1 MLLSQHVVVNEWVAQ
16 RLLSFG
22 LYPILSIQKTFPN
35 ALFVRNTGKN
45 SINKDSLNENQF
57 IKFLKKR
64 WFFYALKIP
73 ALPPDVHAEAAAKV
87 IHWVAEFRIFAVFV
101 SSEVTDIQEDI
112 MPELVTHVHSD
123 DRNIRRDA
131 LPDFIAV
138 FLKTTAVWE

>member
-64 WFFYALKIP
+64 
-73 ALPPDVHAEAAAKV
+73 
-87 IHWVAEFRIFAVFV
+87 
-101 SSEVTDIQEDI
+101 
-112 MPELVTHVHSD
+112 
-123 DRNIRRDA
+123 
-131 LPDFIAV
+131 
-138 FLKTTAVWE
+138 